1 MTQTLVNS
9 LSQNIYSTIEH
20 EMFKLR
26 EEKKHHPH
34 YLTNDISNTAHSPGS
49 NIRLFTGYVSHTV
62 IQYPLHVPTC
72 TVLLNES
79 YPWVL
84 DVS

>member
-1 MTQTLVNS
+1 MDLTQTLVNS
-9 LSQNIYSTIEH
+9 LSQNFYSTIEH

-34 YLTNDISNTAHSPGS
+34 YLTNDISNTAHSPGLIS
-49 NIRLFTGYVSHTV
+49 DCPQGMSV

>member
-1 MTQTLVNS
+1 MNMKCSNL
-9 LSQNIYSTIEH
+9 
-20 EMFKLR
+20 
-26 EEKKHHPH
+26 EKKKNPSTLLNQLIFQTQHILLGLISDCPH
-34 YLTNDISNTAHSPGS
+34 GMSDG
-49 NIRLFTGYVSHTV
+49 HTV